1 MEKPTKLWW
10 ESLSLGH
17 KGQTPLPASLL
28 IPFVLPLTA
37 ASTDAS
43 TAFCVP
49 STDWDV
55 AWILTLLLTVGQG
68 FTIVVLG
75 VMLWRQRAQGVQHRS
90 ESLLPR
96 GVDSDLASLRF
107 FSRGE
112 GGVRKTAL
120 SHLVTSLLHLIGLFL
135 SRCLIS
141 SVQTRDPGL

>member
-1 MEKPTKLWW
+1 MEKPTKLWG
-10 ESLSLGH
+10 ESLCLGH

-28 IPFVLPLTA
+28 IPLVLPLTA

-43 TAFCVP
+43 PALCAP
-49 STDWDV
+49 SADWDV

-75 VMLWRQRAQGVQHRS
+75 VMLWRQRAQGAQHRS
-90 ESLLPR
+90 ESFLPR
-96 GVDSDLASLRF
+96 RVDSYLTSLSF

-112 GGVRKTAL
+112 GGIRKIAL
-120 SHLVTSLLHLIGLFL
+120 SHLVTSLLRFIWLFL
-135 SRCLIS
+135 SRCFVS

>member
-1 MEKPTKLWW
+1 MEKPTKLWG
-10 ESLSLGH
+10 ESLCLGH

-28 IPFVLPLTA
+28 IPLVLPLTA

-43 TAFCVP
+43 PALCAP
-49 STDWDV
+49 SADWDV

-75 VMLWRQRAQGVQHRS
+75 IMLWRQRAQGAQHRS

-96 GVDSDLASLRF
+96 RVDSYLTSLS

-112 GGVRKTAL
+112 GGIRKIAL
-120 SHLVTSLLHLIGLFL
+120 SHLVTSLLRFIWLFL
-135 SRCLIS
+135 SRCFVS